1 MRISCEPRSYRV
13 ENLCLF
19 LQYFLLKFW
28 NFGKRRGLKEPHLKL
43 KVSQKY
49 EVDTKIFVHFT
60 HPLDGGDDGD
70 WAGDDDGHRHEEA
83 EGEEEAVVAA
93 VLGPGPGRRAAAV

>member
-1 MRISCEPRSYRV
+1 MRPERTA
-13 ENLCLF
+13 
-19 LQYFLLKFW
+19 LKIEGVTKIW
-28 NFGKRRGLKEPHLKL
+28 
-43 KVSQKY
+43 S
-49 EVDTKIFVHFT
+49 TKIFVHFT

>member
-1 MRISCEPRSYRV
+1 MRPER
-13 ENLCLF
+13 NLF
-19 LQYFLLKFW
+19 KIE
-28 NFGKRRGLKEPHLKL
+28 G
-43 KVSQKY
+43 V
-49 EVDTKIFVHFT
+49 TKIFVRFT

-93 VLGPGPGRRAAAV
+93 VLGTGPGWRAAADILDIVDIHS